1 MTLHLTDLTRE
12 GAPKAVL
19 APVSYPLPTRSDG
32 LYRNGAK
39 RALDL
44 LLVIVSA
51 PFSLAVISIL
61 ALAVMLGGHA
71 PFYSQDRVGL
81 NGRVFRIWKL
91 RTMVHKADAKL
102 EDYLAANPA
111 ARREWDSTQ
120 KLKDDPRIT
129 RVGRLLRKTSLDELP
144 QLWNVINGTMSL
156 VGPRP
161 MMVEQQPAYPG
172 TAYFRLRPGMTG
184 LWQISDRNDT
194 TFAGRAAYDERYFR
208 DLSLRMDLGIILRTV
223 AVVCRGTG
231 Y

>member
-1 MTLHLTDLTRE
+1 
-12 GAPKAVL
+12 
-19 APVSYPLPTRSDG
+19 
-32 LYRNGAK
+32 
-39 RALDL
+39 
-44 LLVIVSA
+44 VIVSA

-61 ALAVMLGGHA
+61 ALDVMLGGHA